1 MLKIS
6 QAITLFS
13 IKRLLLCLVDII
25 YRKTYHKFR
34 CASKIP
40 TKMHFL
46 LFSQICLVFCDL
58 AGYNRNWNNIDRHVK
73 GRLSNLDVT
82 DDYLIKQIY
91 GFLNTR
97 NFENFE
103 ENHRQKRVA
112 ASRKKSSN
120 IISTQIH
127 PTKKLKNEVQTIK
140 IKETNH
146 VRKAVTRQPKRK
158 SVPLSRMQNLRIQ
171 KYLDRMKRSP
181 K

>member
-1 MLKIS
+1 
-6 QAITLFS
+6 
-13 IKRLLLCLVDII
+13 
-25 YRKTYHKFR
+25 
-34 CASKIP
+34 
-40 TKMHFL
+40 MHFL

-112 ASRKKSSN
+112 ASSKKSSN

-127 PTKKLKNEVQTIK
+127 PAKKLKNEVQTIK
-140 IKETNH
+140 IKET
-146 VRKAVTRQPKRK
+146 KDGQKSVTRHPKRK
-158 SVPLSRMQNLRIQ
+158 SVSLSRMQNLRIQ